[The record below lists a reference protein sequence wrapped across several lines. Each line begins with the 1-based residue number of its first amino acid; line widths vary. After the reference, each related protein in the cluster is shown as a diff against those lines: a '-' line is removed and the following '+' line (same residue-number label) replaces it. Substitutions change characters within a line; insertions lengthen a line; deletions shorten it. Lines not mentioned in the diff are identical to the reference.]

1 MHISDGVLS
10 NPVCIGGYVAAIG
23 IASVCI
29 RTKMQSQD
37 LPKIAVI
44 TSVFFVA
51 SLINVPLGPT
61 SVHLILPGLVG
72 VALGAMAF
80 PSIMLGLIL
89 QALLFQHGGLTTI
102 GANSLMMG
110 IPAMLAGFIFH
121 QVRESNNRKMIIAA
135 GAICGALGTMLAGI
149 ILAVLLLTA
158 GENFLGVAKV
168 ALAAHVP
175 VIIIETVITGAAV
188 GFLLKVKPD
197 LIGVRPKHDSLSPY
211 ISLGS

>member
-10 NPVCIGGYVAAIG
+10 NPVCIGGYLVAIGVAAT
-23 IASVCI
+23 CI
-29 RTKMQSQD
+29 KQKMKSDD

-80 PSIMLGLIL
+80 PSIVLGLAL

-110 IPAMLAGFIFH
+110 IPALTAGAIFH
-121 QVRESNNRKMIIAA
+121 QVSTSGNRKLIIAT

-149 ILAVLLLTA
+149 ILAVLLVTA
-158 GENFLGVAKV
+158 GEDFIGVAKV
-168 ALAAHVP
+168 ALLAHVP
-175 VIIIETVITGAAV
+175 VIIIETVVTGAAV
-188 GFLLKVKPD
+188 AFLLKVKPD
-197 LIGVRPKHDSLSPY
+197 LIGVRLKHDSFSPSV
-211 ISLGS
+211 SLDS

>member
-10 NPVCIGGYVAAIG
+10 NPVCIGCYAVAIGVAAT
-23 IASVCI
+23 CI
-29 RTKMQSQD
+29 KTKMESQD

-51 SLINVPLGPT
+51 SLISVPLGPT

-80 PSIMLGLIL
+80 PSIMLGLVL

-110 IPAMLAGFIFH
+110 IPALTAGFIFH
-121 QVRESNNRKMIIAA
+121 QVRKSNNHRLIITA
-135 GAICGALGTMLAGI
+135 GAVCGALGTLLAGVC
-149 ILAVLLLTA
+149 LAVLLVTA
-158 GENFLGVAKV
+158 GENFFGVAKV

-175 VIIIETVITGAAV
+175 VIIIESIVTGAAV
-188 GFLLKVKPD
+188 AFLLKVKPD
-197 LIGVRPKHDSLSPY
+197 LIGVRLKNDRFSPSVSLDS
-211 ISLGS
+211 